1 MAGDAWSDRW
11 RPVVAMLAVNV
22 ALGTMN
28 SLIKKAIDEG
38 VSCLAIITLRQL
50 VATIFMIP
58 IACCRERGGRPR
70 LTPGMFTRLFFCA
83 LLGATL
89 TQYLFFVGMRETSA
103 TFACAFLNMT
113 PVITFVVALVF
124 RMEMLDL
131 KSKAGQAKVVGTVV
145 CVGGAMV
152 LTFYKGVALTH
163 GGILGPLAT
172 SPAPAPPHAVEG
184 TGRWT
189 VGSVALFCA
198 CITWCSWFFLQSNV
212 NKKYPAL
219 YSCTAIIF
227 FLSFLQS
234 AVMTLVIEG
243 GTSLLAVRGK
253 LPIIT
258 IVFAGMVGSGMGFL
272 VMLWCIS
279 KRGPVFPAAFTPVIQ
294 IVVAIIDLSFMHERL
309 HLGSVLGSVF
319 VILGLYSLLWG
330 KNKEIPSVCEIEV
343 KHLEGSEENRK
354 AQEPVEAPV

>member
-163 GGILGPLAT
+163 GGNLGPLAT

-198 CITWCSWFFLQSNV
+198 CVTWCSWFFLQSNV

-258 IVFAGMVGSGMGFL
+258 IVFAQE
-272 VMLWCIS
+272 
-279 KRGPVFPAAFTPVIQ
+279 RPVFPAAFTPVIQ

-343 KHLEGSEENRK
+343 KHPEGSEENRK
-354 AQEPVEAPV
+354 AQEPVEAPFRLHLYHGV